1 MQPLNQQIRELQNL
15 ILALKLESPYH
26 PDIKALQQQI
36 DDIYARQSSEQ
47 A

>member
-1 MQPLNQQIRELQNL
+1 MQPLNPQIRELQNL

-26 PDIKALQQQI
+26 PDIKKLQIQI
-36 DDIYARQSSEQ
+36 DELYAKQSPGQ